1 MYQQDSFFD
10 LTSWGQV
17 GLAFI
22 SLTLFTLMVVVAY
35 RLLWWGPFWA
45 RVLGAFIL
53 FYVFVWVSPQVYYMY
68 YRMVIPDLPLQWV
81 IGPPPEPTKVLK
93 MLAFQWRDNLSAHGQ
108 GLLGWGMLVAPWLKT
123 WRARYSSVQ
132 GSSWYR

>member
-10 LTSWGQV
+10 LTPWGQV

-22 SLTLFTLMVVVAY
+22 SLTLFTLMVVVAH
-35 RLLWWGPFWA
+35 RLLWRAPFGV

-53 FYVFVWVSPQVYYMY
+53 FYVYVWVSPQVYYMY

-81 IGPPPEPTKVLK
+81 IWPPPEPARALK
-93 MLAFQWRDNLSAHGQ
+93 MLMFQWRENLSAHGQ
-108 GLLGWGMLVAPWLKT
+108 GLLGWGILIAPWLKT
-123 WRARYSSVQ
+123 WRARSSSAH
-132 GSSWYR
+132 GPS